1 MIKRKLNSLQIGDQF
16 HDSEIDNKTETV
28 FFQIIGDHIY
38 IIYNEDCILIC
49 KDVSNG
55 NGVVVNKQEYS
66 KIN

>member
-38 IIYNEDCILIC
+38 I
-49 KDVSNG
+49 
-55 NGVVVNKQEYS
+55 
-66 KIN
+66 